1 MNKNNS
7 HENNKIKHCVICGRP
22 ISVDE
27 FGFGVCD
34 CGWANM
40 KTAIEQPDKVFLPN
54 FLTFN
59 HAKQLFM
66 EGKPLLPSF
75 DEFLEVFRIYG
86 EMQFTYKNKVYGIIR
101 DDLIKFFC
109 ASIENSTKKYES
121 YDEFKERADINGQL
135 LKNIWSEVT
144 KINYLQ

>member
-7 HENNKIKHCVICGRP
+7 HEKKRIKNCDICGRP

-40 KTAIEQPDKVFLPN
+40 KIAIEQPDAVFLPN

-59 HAKQLFM
+59 HAKQLFK

-75 DEFLEVFRIYG
+75 DEFLEVLQIYG
-86 EMQFTYKNKVYGIIR
+86 EMEFTYKNKVYGIIR
-101 DDLIKFFC
+101 GDRIKFFC
-109 ASIENSTKKYES
+109 VGIENSARKYES
-121 YDEFKERADINGQL
+121 YNEFKEKADINGQL
-135 LKNIWSEVT
+135 LINIWSEVT
-144 KINYLQ
+144 NINYLQ